1 MNEIT
6 KEVIIVTSIAA
17 TLAVML
23 LIGTI
28 AWITWAQNKAEKKA
42 MGHDEW
48 KGFVMSREADMKLSK
63 DVFEA

>member
-17 TLAVML
+17 ILAVFL

-28 AWITWAQNKAEKKA
+28 AWIIWAQNKSEKKA
-42 MGHDEW
+42 QAHDEW
-48 KGFVMSREADMKLSK
+48 KGFVINREADMKLSK